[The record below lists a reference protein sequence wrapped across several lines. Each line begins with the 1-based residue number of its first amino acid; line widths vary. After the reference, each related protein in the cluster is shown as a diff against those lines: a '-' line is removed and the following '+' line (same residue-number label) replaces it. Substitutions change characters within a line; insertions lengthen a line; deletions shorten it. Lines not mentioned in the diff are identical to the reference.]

1 MATSAPVER
10 STADRDGLQIPALR
24 RIADP
29 RSVNARMRRVVLFL
43 SVFALAL
50 VYVPSASA
58 AGTPTD
64 PLWGEQ
70 WGPQQVHAP
79 AAWDTS
85 TGAGQVIAVVD
96 SGVDLSHPDLA
107 AKMVPGA
114 TFVGCADNGPCG
126 DGDWESAPQ
135 ASGDPDPHG
144 THVAGIAAAV
154 TNNSEGIAGVAPDAS
169 IMPVKVLG
177 SEGGTFAEIAA
188 GIRWAADN
196 SADVINLSLGALPG
210 VQALEITGIV
220 SDATEA
226 IDYANSKG
234 VVVVAAAGNDTASIC
249 GSPSFND
256 GALCV
261 VSNDRN
267 EVRSWFSNFAV
278 KPDLMTVSAPGGQ
291 GAISCS
297 EDIISTVPIGAEKYC
312 PAHAGY
318 DNYAGTSMAAPHV
331 AGVAALLT
339 AQGRSN
345 TAVYDALM
353 DTARKPGVGVRGV
366 YDPVYGYGIVDAAAA
381 VAAPGAVATTTDGTT
396 TEETTTPKSNNKGGK
411 KR

>member
-1 MATSAPVER
+1 
-10 STADRDGLQIPALR
+10 
-24 RIADP
+24 
-29 RSVNARMRRVVLFL
+29 MRRVVLLL
-43 SVFALAL
+43 SALAL
-50 VYVPSASA
+50 ALTSTPAFA
-58 AGTPTD
+58 ATAPND
-64 PLWGEQ
+64 ALWGQQ
-70 WGPQQVHAP
+70 WGPQQVRAP
-79 AAWDTS
+79 EAWSTS

-96 SGVDLSHPDLA
+96 SGVDLQHPDLVG
-107 AKMVPGA
+107 KFVPGA
-114 TFVGCADNGPCG
+114 TFIGCPNGPCG
-126 DGDWESAPQ
+126 DGDWESGGKA
-135 ASGDPDPHG
+135 AGAPDPHG

-154 TNNSEGIAGVAPDAS
+154 TNNGQGIAGVAPDAK

-177 SEGGTFAEIAA
+177 EDGGSFAEIAA

-196 SADVINLSLGALPG
+196 GADVINLSLGAIPG
-210 VQALEITGIV
+210 AQALEITGIER
-220 SDATEA
+220 SATQA

-291 GAISCS
+291 GLISCS
-297 EDIISTVPIGAEKYC
+297 EDIISTVPVGAEEYC
-312 PAHAGY
+312 PGNAGY
-318 DNYAGTSMAAPHV
+318 DNYAGTSMATPHV

-345 TAVYDALM
+345 DNVYDVLM
-353 DTARKPGVGVRGV
+353 DTARKPRTGTRGV
-366 YDPVYGYGIVDAAAA
+366 YDPVYGYGIVDAQAA
-381 VAAPGAVATTTDGTT
+381 VAAPGATATPAATT
-396 TEETTTPKSNNKGGK
+396 ETTTTTSNPKGGGK
-411 KR
+411 KAR